1 MEIIYFFD
9 RANQLGTTM
18 LLKKHVNVEFA
29 RMAGEPRVKKN
40 ARRLSEQRIDDASE
54 EFHFCEEMLS
64 ERNVLRHRESIVPDW
79 DWKLDVAPMERPKAF
94 V

>member
-1 MEIIYFFD
+1 
-9 RANQLGTTM
+9 M
-18 LLKKHVNVEFA
+18 LLKTHVNVELA

-64 ERNVLRHRESIVPDW
+64 ERNVLRPGIDRTGLGLETRCCTI
-79 DWKLDVAPMERPKAF
+79 ERPKAF
-94 V
+94 A